1 MNGIVNFEY
10 LYESL
15 QWDNPEDQYST
26 FWTRDKCALAE
37 IAEGFEDLL
46 PYLNKSTTI
55 IEDMDDVIA
64 LSKQYDKTW
73 WRFVDPA
80 LSSESVIE
88 GSNSKITIALYE
100 CSEHIILIGKL
111 NTRWQLVEDKSDY
124 EEILNKID
132 EYRPS
137 TRDPLLED
145 FSDDINPEHREDLDA
160 AGADLS
166 QRRIEELDKRTAWD
180 HSNTNGEKLNDIES
194 TQGFIEEVAELKE
207 LVLSL
212 KEKIQEMEQELQE
225 TNELLRAE
233 RKVSSKLEQQL
244 GQIRR
249 FLKNPG

>member
-1 MNGIVNFEY
+1 MNNRVNFES

-26 FWTRDKCALAE
+26 FWTSDKCALAE

-46 PYLNKSTTI
+46 PYLNKLTTK
-55 IEDMDDVIA
+55 IENMDDVIA
-64 LSKQYDKTW
+64 LTKQYNKTW

-80 LSSESVIE
+80 LSSESSIE

-100 CSEHIILIGKL
+100 CSEHIILIGKV
-111 NTRWQLVEDKSDY
+111 NKRWQLVEDKSDY
-124 EEILNKID
+124 EEILNRID

-145 FSDDINPEHREDLDA
+145 FSDDIDPEHREELDA

-166 QRRIEELDKRTAWD
+166 QRRIEELDKRIAWD
-180 HSNTNGEKLNDIES
+180 HSNTNGGKLDEVES

-225 TNELLRAE
+225 TNDNLRAE